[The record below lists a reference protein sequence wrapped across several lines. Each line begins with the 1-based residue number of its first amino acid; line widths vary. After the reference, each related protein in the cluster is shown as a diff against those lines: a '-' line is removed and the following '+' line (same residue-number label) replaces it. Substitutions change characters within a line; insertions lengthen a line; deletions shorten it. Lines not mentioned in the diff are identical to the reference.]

1 MATRSLRRYK
11 LNVSDHKKERV
22 LDGQDLLAQV
32 HILLRRLLDGEEILS
47 FSVEA
52 VEERAA
58 HGDVT
63 HHQLVRGGMDRW
75 RSPCVRIS

>member
-11 LNVSDHKKERV
+11 LNVSDHKEERV
-22 LDGQDLLAQV
+22 LDGQDLLAEV
-32 HILLRRLLDGEEILS
+32 HILLRRLLDGKEILS

-58 HGDVT
+58 CGDVT
-63 HHQLVRGGMDRW
+63 YVSSTREGRDG
-75 RSPCVRIS
+75 

>member
-11 LNVSDHKKERV
+11 LNVSDHKEERV

-52 VEERAA
+52 VEERG
-58 HGDVT
+58 GDVSYVSST
-63 HHQLVRGGMDRW
+63 REGRDGYGIRNA
-75 RSPCVRIS
+75 